1 MQSKIG
7 TIFTFFHVYLTCT
20 VKHDVFGGEADNGLD
35 CWLRKTKEWY
45 CNRALDMFDRGTEVK
60 DVFKVKKVAVM
71 PNMSGRERGD
81 YDQTEGLPNG
91 QRPTWREKE
100 HGMVKWRDNKAC
112 VSFTWMESLKDIVRY
127 MWKTGNLQI
136 LPVYLLASTWAESM
150 AWPCL
155 CGWRRERVIELGLL
169 PFTHLQMQCLCWV
182 WVVVSAGKLFFK
194 KFKAYL
200 VPITK

>member
-1 MQSKIG
+1 MNEDLMQSKVG

-81 YDQTEGLPNG
+81 YDQTTGLPNG
-91 QRPTWREKE
+91 Q
-100 HGMVKWRDNKAC
+100 
-112 VSFTWMESLKDIVRY
+112 
-127 MWKTGNLQI
+127 
-136 LPVYLLASTWAESM
+136 
-150 AWPCL
+150 
-155 CGWRRERVIELGLL
+155 
-169 PFTHLQMQCLCWV
+169 
-182 WVVVSAGKLFFK
+182 
-194 KFKAYL
+194 
-200 VPITK
+200 